1 MSDLGFTPDE
11 MMTIAASRALTSSDV
26 CFVGIGA
33 PSAACNV
40 ARLTHAPDITLIYES
55 GTIGTK
61 PDVLPL
67 SIGDGVLCETAVNTV
82 SVPEMFRYWLQG
94 GRITIGFLGA
104 AQLDRFGNINT
115 TVIGDYHHPKTR
127 LPGGGGAPEIASSC
141 GEVYI
146 TMKQSLR
153 GMVDKIDFF
162 TSFGHGEGGDHR
174 QRLGLTTKGPTLL
187 ITDLAVWKPD
197 PESKEF
203 TVVSMHPGVTRAMVQ
218 ETCGWPVKFADDV
231 EETPAPSAEELK
243 TLRDLRARTRAA
255 HEGAQTETPA
265 KEAARA

>member
-1 MSDLGFTPDE
+1 MADFTPDE
-11 MMTIAASRALTSSDV
+11 IMTIAAARALTSRDV

-55 GTIGTK
+55 GTIGTA

-67 SIGDGVLCETAVNTV
+67 SIGDGELCETAVTTV
-82 SVPEMFRYWLQG
+82 GVPEMFRYWLQG
-94 GRITIGFLGA
+94 GRVTVGFLGA

-141 GEVYI
+141 QQVYI
-146 TMKQSLR
+146 TLKQSKR
-153 GMVDKIDFF
+153 GMVENIDFF
-162 TSFGHGEGGDHR
+162 TSFGHGEGGNAR
-174 QRLGLTTKGPTLL
+174 AKLGLTTKGPTLL

-197 PESKEF
+197 AETKEF
-203 TVVSMHPGVTRAMVQ
+203 TVTSLHPGVTREMVQ
-218 ETCGWPVKFADDV
+218 ETCGWPVKFATTL
-231 EETPAPSAEELK
+231 EETPPPTALELT
-243 TLRDLRARTRAA
+243 TLRDLKARTAKA
-255 HEGAQTETPA
+255 HGQSEVAG
-265 KEAARA
+265 

>member
-1 MSDLGFTPDE
+1 MSDFTSDE
-11 MMTIAASRALTSSDV
+11 MMTIAASRALRPNDV

-40 ARLTHAPDITLIYES
+40 ARLTHAPEITLIYES
-55 GTIGTK
+55 GTIGTA

-67 SIGDGVLCETAVNTV
+67 SIGDGELCETAVTTV

-94 GRITIGFLGA
+94 GRVSVGFLGA

-115 TVIGDYHHPKTR
+115 TVIGDYDHPKTR
-127 LPGGGGAPEIASSC
+127 LPGGGGAPEIAGSC
-141 GEVYI
+141 GEIFI

-162 TSFGHGEGGDHR
+162 TSFGHGAGGNDR
-174 QRLGLTTKGPTLL
+174 EKLGITTKGPTLL
-187 ITDLAVWKPD
+187 VTDLAIWKPD
-197 PESKEF
+197 AKTKEF
-203 TVVSMHPGVTRAMVQ
+203 TVTSLHPGVTREQVQ

-231 EETPAPSAEELK
+231 ETTPAPTEAELT
-243 TLRDLRARTRAA
+243 TLRDLQARTKAA
-255 HEGAQTETPA
+255 HAG
-265 KEAARA
+265 KAA

>member
-1 MSDLGFTPDE
+1 MSQNDFTPDE
-11 MMTIAASRALTSSDV
+11 MMTIAAARALRPDDV

-67 SIGDGVLCETAVNTV
+67 SIGDGELCDTAVTTV

-94 GRITIGFLGA
+94 GRISVGFLGA
-104 AQLDRFGNINT
+104 AQLDKFGNINT
-115 TVIGDYHHPKTR
+115 TVVGDYNAPKVR

-153 GMVDKIDFF
+153 GMVEKIDFY
-162 TSFGHGEGGDHR
+162 TSFGHGDGGDHR
-174 QRLGLTTKGPTLL
+174 QRLGIKTKGPSLL
-187 ITDLAVWKPD
+187 ITDLAIWKPD
-197 PESKEF
+197 PETKEF
-203 TVVSMHPGVTRAMVQ
+203 TVVSLHKGVTREDIQA
-218 ETCGWPVKFADDV
+218 TCGWKVKFAAQV
-231 EETPAPSAEELK
+231 EETPPPTPEELK
-243 TLRDLRARTRAA
+243 TLRDLKERTAKAHKGQSVAA
-255 HEGAQTETPA
+255 
-265 KEAARA
+265 